1 MRNIEKT
8 ASITL
13 TYSQWNMLFIA
24 LYDAESYCN
33 RNDMPST
40 GRDIGNLRT
49 LIQNQGGLDRATR
62 EAFAADFPELR
73 ERTESLT
80 KGRLLSDDP
89 EYAAAQAATQVTNI
103 PRGDDEVEIAH
114 SVLHGDE

>member
-73 ERTESLT
+73 VDQARTDEAIA
-80 KGRLLSDDP
+80 K
-89 EYAAAQAATQVTNI
+89 A
-103 PRGDDEVEIAH
+103 DEVEITH

>member
-40 GRDIGNLRT
+40 GRDIGALRT

-73 ERTESLT
+73 V
-80 KGRLLSDDP
+80 D
-89 EYAAAQAATQVTNI
+89 QAMTDEAIAKT
-103 PRGDDEVEIAH
+103 DEVEITH